1 MRVDLGNG
9 DVSAI
14 ANELQ
19 AASPVVALPTEDVKK
34 TVRSTGRADSAAT
47 GYCLWEFDG
56 AAWIMKKDRCYSG
69 YVPSAPPSVPGRF
82 PGQLRAVMSVRA
94 AAIVGEQA
102 MIVPGTER

>member
-9 DVSAI
+9 DVGAI
-14 ANELQ
+14 ANDLQ
-19 AASPVVALPTEDVKK
+19 DASPVVALPTEDGKK
-34 TVRSTGRADSAAT
+34 TVRTTGRAASAAT

-56 AAWIMKKDRCYSG
+56 ATWILKKDRCYSG

-82 PGQLRAVMSVRA
+82 PGQLRAVMSVPA
-94 AAIVGEQA
+94 VAIVGEQA